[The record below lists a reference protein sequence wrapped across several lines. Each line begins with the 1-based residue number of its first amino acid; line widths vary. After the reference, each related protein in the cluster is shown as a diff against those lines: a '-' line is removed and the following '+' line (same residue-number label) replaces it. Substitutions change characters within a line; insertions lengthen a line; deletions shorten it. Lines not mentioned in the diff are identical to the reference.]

1 MYAEPFYQELQSA
14 GEKYVNHTDKEGNY
28 TEIKELQYI
37 ENSCKVKDSTLG
49 IWFTT
54 GFPY

>member
-1 MYAEPFYQELQSA
+1 MYAVPFFQELQRA

-37 ENSCKVKDSTLG
+37 ENGCKVKDSTLG